1 MIDEP
6 GAIEATE
13 TAEATRSQDQ
23 NKKKM
28 PPKKKMSKKIALL
41 RKLPFLLVYRPF
53 RNDPQCKLSFK
64 WTSGVQ
70 PSSSQPA
77 CLGSGEPLLGHI
89 LPPWR
94 AGFLGARGH
103 WKLGTS
109 VGLPE
114 LWWDL
119 AAGFVKWMP
128 PSWASAAKARWRR
141 HLCCWLLRSMTTT
154 SNQDYSSIQLPGEK
168 GENNV
173 VAPFLYNFLRCSPL
187 ALGDEVSPVHHDP
200 FGSLRLL
207 LQLLLPAQS
216 AQSAQSHWFTM
227 FNNRPSSSGGFRLQ
241 LVNGNRPHDAWSL
254 LWHSWS
260 VAHSCGGINLLN
272 RLL

>member
-1 MIDEP
+1 MDFWSAAILISTSLP
-6 GAIEATE
+6 RLRGA
-13 TAEATRSQDQ
+13 
-23 NKKKM
+23 
-28 PPKKKMSKKIALL
+28 
-41 RKLPFLLVYRPF
+41 
-53 RNDPQCKLSFK
+53 
-64 WTSGVQ
+64 
-70 PSSSQPA
+70 
-77 CLGSGEPLLGHI
+77 LLGHI

-168 GENNV
+168 GEENNV
-173 VAPFLYNFLRCSPL
+173 VAPSCTTSCVVRLWPLGPPWSLQQPPLAFAAPFAGPKCPKCPKSLVHHVQQQAIKFREVQTPACEWQSATWCLIFAMTQLECSPFLWRNQPSESL
-187 ALGDEVSPVHHDP
+187 ALIIFNLCHNATTEVCRFSPRVLEVKP
-200 FGSLRLL
+200 CAF
-207 LQLLLPAQS
+207 A
-216 AQSAQSHWFTM
+216 
-227 FNNRPSSSGGFRLQ
+227 RPT
-241 LVNGNRPHDAWSL
+241 
-254 LWHSWS
+254 S
-260 VAHSCGGINLLN
+260 VAAVEFSYPNLPSPPLHHFQPHGA
-272 RLL
+272 